1 MVRKY
6 SALILGGILGVAIL
20 ASTSWA
26 QPPGGRQGM
35 RGMGPMG
42 GGGPMGLLALLNNEK
57 VQKELE
63 LVDDQKTKLTKLGE
77 ETRTAMMESFGAL
90 RDLSDEERGPKMQQL
105 MKDNQEKTQKKLAE
119 ILMPNQLER
128 IKQIQLQAE
137 GAMALFNPDVVKA
150 LTVTDE
156 QQKKLNTIRDELQT
170 KMREARQG
178 MQDLSQEERQA
189 KMQKMRDE
197 QNAKLLE
204 VLTQEQRD
212 KFEKMKGEK
221 VDIDFS
227 TLMRG
232 PGMGRGPRGGRGP
245 GGGGPGGGQG
255 N

>member
-6 SALILGGILGVAIL
+6 SVLILGVILGVAIL

-26 QPPGGRQGM
+26 QPPGGRQG

-42 GGGPMGLLALLNNEK
+42 GGGAMGLLALLNNEK

-63 LVDDQKTKLTKLGE
+63 LVDDQKTKLKTLGE

-90 RDLSDEERGPKMQQL
+90 RDLSDEERGPKMEQL
-105 MKDNQEKTQKKLAE
+105 MKENQEKTQKKLAE
-119 ILMPNQLER
+119 ILMPNQLVR

-137 GAMALFNPDVVKA
+137 GAMALLNNSDVAKELVI
-150 LTVTDE
+150 TDE
-156 QQKKLNTIRDELQT
+156 QKKKLTEIRDELMT
-170 KMREARQG
+170 KMREARQE
-178 MQDLSQEERQA
+178 MQGLSQEERQA
-189 KMQKMRDE
+189 KMAKMRTD
-197 QNAKLLE
+197 QNAKLME

-227 TLMRG
+227 TLMG
-232 PGMGRGPRGGRGP
+232 PGMGRGPRGGRGQ
-245 GGGGPGGGQG
+245 GGGGSGGGQG